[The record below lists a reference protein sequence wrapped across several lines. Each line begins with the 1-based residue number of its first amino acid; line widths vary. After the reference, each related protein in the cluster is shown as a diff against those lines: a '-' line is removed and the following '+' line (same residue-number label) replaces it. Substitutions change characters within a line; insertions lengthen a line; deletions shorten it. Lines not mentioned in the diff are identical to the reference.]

1 MHRMDISDEEVLQ
14 EFQSLN
20 AKLLA
25 ETHTIEFQICKFK
38 KLRYTHPFG
47 RWETDVLSLAREL
60 HQHETI
66 RLYILYGGAK
76 PYKLFNNLPDSDL
89 YHHSKLSDDIIDQ
102 YSRLLFLE
110 NMTCWDVARKCPM
123 LFNHSRSDR
132 TVKFW
137 NISHWAESWKGIDI
151 NIWEAIVKNNK
162 EQAAA
167 EFLEWLSA
175 K

>member
-14 EFQSLN
+14 GFQSLN
-20 AKLLA
+20 AKLLT
-25 ETHTIEFQICKFK
+25 ETLVIEFQICKFK

-47 RWETDVLSLAREL
+47 RWEFDVILMIRKL

-76 PYKLFNNLPDSDL
+76 PHKLFSNLPSADL
-89 YHHSKLSDDIIDQ
+89 YLHSKDSDDIIEQ

-123 LFNHSRSDR
+123 LFNHSSSDR
-132 TVKFW
+132 STKFW
-137 NISHWAESWKGIDI
+137 RISNWDNSWKGIPADE
-151 NIWEAIVKNNK
+151 WEIIVQENK
-162 EQAAA
+162 DQASSD
-167 EFLEWLSA
+167 FRHWLSI